1 MRKTFPLFEAEEG
14 RGKKNMF
21 SFVTYLPIILI
32 VKIKYRFNINLEQ
45 SGYEQQL
52 LIFKKK
58 KRRKNFLNAFF
69 GDIHLFK
76 YEFTVLIR

>member
-58 KRRKNFLNAFF
+58 KKKKKFF
-69 GDIHLFK
+69 KCLFW
-76 YEFTVLIR
+76 